1 MTKQWDDPLEADIEA
16 YFVRQCKKRGW
27 KAEKF
32 TSPGRR
38 SVPDRLVS
46 KPGGSVFFCELKA
59 PGKKP
64 TTKQASD
71 HRSRRLLGFRV
82 YVADTWESVD
92 RVIGD
97 EELEERE

>member
-1 MTKQWDDPLEADIEA
+1 MAQQWDDPLEKDIEA

-38 SVPDRLVS
+38 SVPDRFVS
-46 KPGGSVFFCELKA
+46 KPGGRVFFCELKA

-64 TTKQASD
+64 TEKQKSD
-71 HRSRRLLGFRV
+71 HESRTLLGFKV
-82 YVADTWESVD
+82 YVVDTYARVD
-92 RVIGD
+92 ETIST
-97 EELEERE
+97 EEMLE

>member
-1 MTKQWDDPLEADIEA
+1 MAWDTPLEKDIEA

-32 TSPGRR
+32 VSPGRR

-46 KPGGSVFFCELKA
+46 KPGGAVFYCELKA

-64 TTKQASD
+64 TAKQAAD
-71 HRSRRLLGFRV
+71 HEERRALGFTV
-82 YVADTWESVD
+82 YVADTYESVD
-92 RVIGD
+92 SVMSA
-97 EELEERE
+97 EEWLQ